1 MLEIFNKYNK
11 MIITSNRDRLMI
23 KDTESLD
30 DRVRKFNE
38 KKKRREEDHINT
50 IKQLRQ
56 IDHINLNMK
65 IPKKI
70 K

>member
-1 MLEIFNKYNK
+1 